1 MFASLSLLIGGRFSR
16 AKQRDKMVSFISLSS
31 TVGIAVGV
39 AVIIIGLS
47 AMNGFE
53 RELESR
59 VLSVISHGEFEGVNE
74 PIERWQHVIDESVS
88 HEKVLAAAP
97 YVKITALAERGKELK
112 AIEVRGID
120 PELESQVS
128 SLGNFIDESV
138 WQSFNSGEQKV
149 ILGSGVA
156 DTIGAKVGDYL
167 TLMIPTANGSVKV
180 QAPKRVRVKVAGLLT
195 LNGQIDHN
203 LALVPLKDAQSYA
216 KLGDA
221 VTGVSLKVNDV
232 LNANNIVR
240 EVGNQLDVYVYLRSW
255 QQKYGFLY
263 RDIQLVRTIM
273 YLVMVLVIGVACF
286 NIVSTLMMAVKD
298 RASEIAILRTMGA
311 SDGLVKRIFVW
322 QGAFSGVLGSLVGSV
337 IGVLVALNLT
347 HLIKGLEA
355 LIDHQFLSGNIYFVD
370 FLPSQLDMVDV
381 FVVSGTAIV
390 LSLLATLYPASRA
403 AKLNPAAVLSS
414 K

>member
-1 MFASLSLLIGGRFSR
+1 
-16 AKQRDKMVSFISLSS
+16 MVSFISLSS

>member
-156 DTIGAKVGDYL
+156 ETIGAKVGDYL

>member
-1 MFASLSLLIGGRFSR
+1 MFASLSLFIGGRFSR

-128 SLGNFIDESV
+128 SLGNFIDKSV

-156 DTIGAKVGDYL
+156 ETIGAKVGDYL

-216 KLGDA
+216 KLGNA

-381 FVVSGTAIV
+381 LVVSGTAIV

>member
-1 MFASLSLLIGGRFSR
+1 VFASLSLLIGGRFSR

-74 PIERWQHVIDESVS
+74 PIERWQHVIDESVR

-203 LALVPLKDAQSYA
+203 LALVPLKDAQTYA
-216 KLGDA
+216 KLGNA

-381 FVVSGTAIV
+381 LVVSGTAIV

>member
-120 PELESQVS
+120 PELESRVS

-370 FLPSQLDMVDV
+370 FLPSQLDMGDV

>member
-138 WQSFNSGEQKV
+138 WQSFHSGEQKV

-156 DTIGAKVGDYL
+156 DSIDAKVGDYL

-216 KLGDA
+216 KLGNA

-337 IGVLVALNLT
+337 VGVLVALNLT
-347 HLIKGLEA
+347 HLIKGLES

-370 FLPSQLDMVDV
+370 FLPSQLDMMDV
-381 FVVSGTAIV
+381 LVVSGTAIV